1 MAGISAALRGEPV
14 PAEVRARALRRRR
27 YLWTFEAGNA
37 VLLPAIAAYLVRSS
51 GARVGLATVS
61 GAVLCGV
68 LLLEGAAY
76 WFLKRRQLRDGRARE
91 PLPHRRVFAAVRAV
105 GPTVLAVGALAWV
118 SSLLSGAAGV
128 DLVVGALL
136 WLLAVAEHVNYHHV
150 QLMHDTRADWRRL
163 RRTRHLRRSF
173 LAADLDRVDR
183 SG

>member
-1 MAGISAALRGEPV
+1 M
-14 PAEVRARALRRRR
+14 
-27 YLWTFEAGNA
+27 
-37 VLLPAIAAYLVRSS
+37 
-51 GARVGLATVS
+51 
-61 GAVLCGV
+61 
-68 LLLEGAAY
+68 
-76 WFLKRRQLRDGRARE
+76 
-91 PLPHRRVFAAVRAV
+91 FAAVRAV

-183 SG
+183 SRVMVRRPVGYRPQQEPRVRRLRRSTR